1 METDLIFL
9 GLLILQNALKA
20 QSAAVIRQL
29 HEADIRT
36 VMVTGK
42 NVVGL
47 FKTASCLQFLPLISA
62 KAGKIHPQ
70 ARDSVVTGR
79 EGSD

>member
-29 HEADIRT
+29 HRADIRT

-47 FKTASCLQFLPLISA
+47 LKATSCL
-62 KAGKIHPQ
+62 
-70 ARDSVVTGR
+70 
-79 EGSD
+79 